1 MGKAKAKA
9 KDPVVENVKIT
20 AKVPG
25 YTGESAGVQFRDGIG
40 ETSDPWR
47 IRWFRDHGYEI
58 SGDNIDAEEVPAKEP
73 SDEQESDEEK
83 GDE

>member
-1 MGKAKAKA
+1 MAKAKA
-9 KDPVVENVKIT
+9 KKPVTVKIT

-25 YTGESAGVQFRDGIG
+25 YTGESAGVQFRDGVG

-47 IRWFRDHGYEI
+47 IRWFEDHGYII
-58 SGDNIDAEEVPAKEP
+58 SADNTDAGEALGETPE
-73 SDEQESDEEK
+73 EEK

>member
-1 MGKAKAKA
+1 MAKAKAKA
-9 KDPVVENVKIT
+9 KDPVVDTVKIT

-25 YTGESAGVQFRDGIG
+25 YTGESAGVHFRDGIG

-47 IRWFRDHGYEI
+47 IRWFKDHGYVI
-58 SGDNIDAEEVPAKEP
+58 SADNTDA
-73 SDEQESDEEK
+73 DEAPDETAEEEK